1 MGHKRILIFDEYR
14 FARVCSAL
22 LESAGYEAEIITT
35 PDGLPLSLNYRKVG
49 LIITS
54 YPFGAPIFEEI
65 RKRGIST
72 IILSDDFD
80 ENLIPVLKDLNNSF
94 CMMKPLDYE
103 KFRSLVREVMSG
115 ELNTLKGGYH
125 FVV

>member
-1 MGHKRILIFDEYR
+1 MRHKRILIFDEHG

-22 LESAGYEAEIITT
+22 LESAGYEAEVVTAT
-35 PDGLPLSLNYRKVG
+35 DGLLSSLSHEKVG

-54 YPFGAPIFEEI
+54 YPFGAPLFEEI
-65 RKRGIST
+65 RKRDIST

-80 ENLIPVLKDLNNSF
+80 EDLISVLKDFSDSF

-103 KFRSLVREVMSG
+103 KFRSVVREVMRG
-115 ELNTLKGGYH
+115 ESNTHGGYH
-125 FVV
+125 FV

>member
-1 MGHKRILIFDEYR
+1 MQHKRIFIFDEYV

-22 LESAGYEAEIITT
+22 LESAGYEAEIAATL
-35 PDGLPLSLNYRKVG
+35 DGLPSILNRNEFG
-49 LIITS
+49 LFITS

-65 RKRGIST
+65 RKCRISA

-80 ENLIPVLKDLNNSF
+80 ENLITALKDFSNAY
-94 CMMKPLDYE
+94 CMMKPVDYG

-115 ELNTLKGGYH
+115 EVNNEGGYH
-125 FVV
+125 IVV

>member
-1 MGHKRILIFDEYR
+1 MRHKKILIFDEHR

-22 LESAGYEAEIITT
+22 LESAGYAAEVVTT
-35 PDGLPLSLNYRKVG
+35 RDDLPSALNYEKVG

-54 YPFGAPIFEEI
+54 YPFGAPLFEEI

-80 ENLIPVLKDLNNSF
+80 ENLIPVLKDFNNSF

-103 KFRSLVREVMSG
+103 KFRSVVREVMSG
-115 ELNTLKGGYH
+115 ELHTHGGYH